1 MQVKA
6 SIMLAA
12 IFCIAI
18 IGYLFFYRDLPAP
31 PLTPEE
37 KTIMDSL
44 FAKTKS
50 QCIGRYLFDV
60 PEPFYNSLSDSVK
73 INDMHI
79 TSKRLYHPAFEQRIR
94 LREQELKKSSVLYPK
109 NSPFLKQT
117 YPLKNIDG
125 VIFDRNT
132 NGSDPAFIRTL
143 EGHLFSNGIAF
154 IVTTEIRDLSGEQ
167 FSDVR
172 ESYLRTGSSE
182 AQLNTKPQKLAEMKD
197 LLSRLSGRKDDEIPT
212 QPGTCIPEGFIRDN
226 GSQNKETILFVYKNE
241 NFTLGIKSNNT
252 LEKNVS
258 LLERGSEIQNAIRS
272 SHSHTMRKGKVS
284 LPGIDAEEWL
294 IRSKQ
299 DINDNM
305 VDFFAFTLYG
315 NEKIASYKHPV
326 FSIKLHNRRLVTTHY
341 SDAQLV
347 DIWDRITRTFR
358 VRPGAF

>member
-18 IGYLFFYRDLPAP
+18 IGYLFLYRDIPAP

-37 KTIMDSL
+37 KTTMDSL

-73 INDMHI
+73 INDI
-79 TSKRLYHPAFEQRIR
+79 RIASERLYQPVFEQRIK
-94 LREQELKKSSVLYPK
+94 LREQRFKSEHTVDPRSQ
-109 NSPFLKQT
+109 PFLKQI
-117 YPLKNIDG
+117 YRLNDNA
-125 VIFDRNT
+125 VIFDRNQ
-132 NGSDPAFIRTL
+132 NESVPGFSRIL
-143 EGHLFSNGIAF
+143 EGHLYVDGVAF
-154 IVTTEIRDLSGEQ
+154 IVQTEITDYSDERYSKERELFLS
-167 FSDVR
+167 D
-172 ESYLRTGSSE
+172 GSSSST
-182 AQLNTKPQKLAEMKD
+182 ANTKPQKLAEMKD

-241 NFTLGIKSNNT
+241 DFTLGVKNNNT
-252 LEKNVS
+252 LEKDVS

-272 SHSHTMRKGKVS
+272 SHSHTMRKGRVS
-284 LPGIDAEEWL
+284 LLGIEAEEWL

-315 NEKIASYKHPV
+315 NEKIASYQHPV
-326 FSIKLHNRRLVTTHY
+326 FSIKLHNRKLVTTHY